1 MIYDRATGV
10 DTSNGAITKTTQK
23 RITIHSMFYNDV
35 RHDWTNTND
44 YGSLVIRG
52 NIRQVG
58 STVTTC
64 GPGVITAGGDARCTW
79 NWNYEVN
86 AGDAEGLFGTTAP
99 FYHGVWAG
107 SYDRNYET
115 EVFSDLLTKRV
126 KTHEFSVF
134 FRPDDGAGNNWYKP
148 WSYTDDVF
156 ELESAKYFT
165 VGYNYGPGS
174 LHVLSFT
181 MHCLAASADGN
192 GQIITGSTKTL
203 AGDSNIRDMFP
214 DCYFGDEIHFTY
226 TIPNTNKAMNDL
238 RLSAWYSFTEFPSY
252 W

>member
-10 DTSNGAITKTTQK
+10 DTSNGVITKTTQK

-64 GPGVITAGGDARCTW
+64 GPGVITAGGDERCTW

-86 AGDAEGLFGTTAP
+86 AGDAEGLFGTAAP

-107 SYDRNYET
+107 SYDRNYEA
-115 EVFSDLLTKRV
+115 EVFSEEHMT
-126 KTHEFSVF
+126 KTHEFSVVF
-134 FRPDDGAGNNWYKP
+134 QTDNGTGKNWYNR
-148 WSYTDDVF
+148 WMYTDDVF
-156 ELESAKYFT
+156 ELEAAKYFT
-165 VGYNYGPGS
+165 VGSKSGS
-174 LHVLSFT
+174 GSRHSFSFS
-181 MHCLAASADGN
+181 MHCLVSSADGN
-192 GQIITGSTKTL
+192 GDIITGNAKTL
-203 AGDSNIRDMFP
+203 ARDDSNIRDMFP

-226 TIPNTNKAMNDL
+226 TTANTLNAMNDL
-238 RLSAWYSFTEFPSY
+238 RLSAWYSFTEFPSS